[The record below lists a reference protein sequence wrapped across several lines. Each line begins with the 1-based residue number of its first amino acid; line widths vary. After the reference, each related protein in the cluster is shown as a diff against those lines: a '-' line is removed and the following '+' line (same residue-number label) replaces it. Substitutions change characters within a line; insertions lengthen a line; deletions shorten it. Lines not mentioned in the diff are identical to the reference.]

1 LKTGDNI
8 AKGLQVS
15 RQGGGAVSRSAPYRI
30 LVVDDEEPIR
40 VFVGR
45 VLRQLDCDIATAA
58 DGSEAIAIAEAQGP
72 FDLLVTDMLM
82 PGIPGDELARRL
94 RLAHPALKILYLT
107 GYSDR
112 LFEQRNLLW
121 EDEAFLDKPVTVRGL
136 LEAVS
141 LLLDERIPPPRAP
154 RTNASGVRVRFAN
167 DEAEIVTLSVTGA
180 LLYTPQERTVESE
193 WPVAFEL
200 PSANVRVT
208 GRVVRCEPL
217 ESSAGVPEQTRYAVA
232 VAFVRPPSPVIRA
245 LEHAC
250 QLLSELETKPFGA
263 GSPGGPGTTAKG

>member
-1 LKTGDNI
+1 MSHTG
-8 AKGLQVS
+8 
-15 RQGGGAVSRSAPYRI
+15 PYRV

-45 VLRQLDCDIATAA
+45 VLRRLDCDIATAA
-58 DGSEAIAIAEAQGP
+58 DGSEAIAIAAAEGP

-121 EDEAFLDKPVTVRGL
+121 EDEAFLDKPVTIQGL

-141 LLLDERIPPPRAP
+141 LLLEERIPPPRAP
-154 RTNASGVRVRFAN
+154 RVKASGVRARFAHE
-167 DEAEIVTLSVTGA
+167 EAEIVTLSVTGA
-180 LLYTPQERTVESE
+180 LMYTPEERKVDSH
-193 WPVAFEL
+193 WPVELEL
-200 PSANVRVT
+200 PLANVRVT

-217 ESSAGVPEQTRYAVA
+217 ESSSGASGQARYAVA
-232 VAFVRPPSPVIRA
+232 VNFVRPPGPVIRA

-250 QLLSELETKPFGA
+250 QAFGEPEAKPFTV
-263 GSPGGPGTTAKG
+263 GSGGQSTTAKG